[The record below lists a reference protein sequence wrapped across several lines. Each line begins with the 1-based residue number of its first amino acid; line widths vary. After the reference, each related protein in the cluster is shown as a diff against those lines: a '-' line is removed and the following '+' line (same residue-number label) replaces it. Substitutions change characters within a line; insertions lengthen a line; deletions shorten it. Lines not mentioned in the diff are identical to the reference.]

1 MRLSKGDVFQVI
13 KMKRLLPLTLIVPII
28 AQGKEVFTND
38 QGLKIEYVKPSVS
51 CFYDKE
57 AYEGYLNTC
66 LMLPNYETC
75 AQTKYENYICSDQNM
90 IKQLEKKAME
100 TE

>member
-1 MRLSKGDVFQVI
+1 MKGLFLLS
-13 KMKRLLPLTLIVPII
+13 LIIPII
-28 AQGKEVFTND
+28 AQGKEVFTNE
-38 QGLKIEYVKPSVS
+38 QGLKIEYVKPSFS

-75 AQTKYENYICSDQNM
+75 AQTKYENYICSDENM
-90 IKQLEKKAME
+90 IKQLEKKAKE
-100 TE
+100 AG

>member
-1 MRLSKGDVFQVI
+1 
-13 KMKRLLPLTLIVPII
+13 MKKLLLLLLTIPLLGE
-28 AQGKEVFTND
+28 AKETFIND

-75 AQTKYENYICSDQNM
+75 AETKYENYICNDKDM
-90 IKQLEKKAME
+90 IRQLEKKVKEAG
-100 TE
+100 

>member
-1 MRLSKGDVFQVI
+1 
-13 KMKRLLPLTLIVPII
+13 MKRLFLLSLIVPII
-28 AQGKEVFTND
+28 CQGKEVFTNE

-75 AQTKYENYICSDQNM
+75 AQTKYENYICIDQNM
-90 IKQLEKKAME
+90 IKQLETKAKE
-100 TE
+100 AG

>member
-1 MRLSKGDVFQVI
+1 MKKLLLLSLMIPMLGHS
-13 KMKRLLPLTLIVPII
+13 
-28 AQGKEVFTND
+28 KEIFIND
-38 QGLKIEYVKPSVS
+38 QGLKIEYSKPSLS

-75 AQTKYENYICSDQNM
+75 GQAKYEMHICGDKDKV
-90 IKQLEKKAME
+90 KQLEEKSKGIDN
-100 TE
+100 

>member
-1 MRLSKGDVFQVI
+1 MKGLFLLS
-13 KMKRLLPLTLIVPII
+13 LIIPII
-28 AQGKEVFTND
+28 AQGKEVFTNE
-38 QGLKIEYVKPSVS
+38 QRLKIEYVKPSVS

-75 AQTKYENYICSDQNM
+75 AQTKYENYICSDQKI
-90 IKQLEKKAME
+90 IKQLEKKAKE
-100 TE
+100 AG

>member
-1 MRLSKGDVFQVI
+1 
-13 KMKRLLPLTLIVPII
+13 MKRLILLSLTVPII
-28 AQGKEVFTND
+28 AQGKEVFTNE
-38 QGLKIEYVKPSVS
+38 QGLKIEYIKPSVS

-66 LMLPNYETC
+66 LMLPNYEIC

-90 IKQLEKKAME
+90 INQLEKKAKE
-100 TE
+100 AG

>member
-1 MRLSKGDVFQVI
+1 
-13 KMKRLLPLTLIVPII
+13 MKKLLLLLLTIPLLGQ
-28 AQGKEVFTND
+28 AKEIFIND
-38 QGLKIEYVKPSVS
+38 QGLEIEYVKPSVS

-75 AQTKYENYICSDQNM
+75 AETKYENYICNDKDM
-90 IKQLEKKAME
+90 IRQLEKKAKE
-100 TE
+100 AG

>member
-1 MRLSKGDVFQVI
+1 
-13 KMKRLLPLTLIVPII
+13 MKRLLLLSLIIPII
-28 AQGKEVFTND
+28 GQSKVVFTNE

-75 AQTKYENYICSDQNM
+75 AQTKYENYICSDQSM
-90 IKQLEKKAME
+90 VKQLEKKQR
-100 TE
+100 

>member
-1 MRLSKGDVFQVI
+1 
-13 KMKRLLPLTLIVPII
+13 MKRLLLLSLIIPII
-28 AQGKEVFTND
+28 AQGKEVFTNE

-75 AQTKYENYICSDQNM
+75 AQTKYENYICGDQNM
-90 IKQLEKKAME
+90 INQLEKKAKE
-100 TE
+100 AG

>member
-1 MRLSKGDVFQVI
+1 M
-13 KMKRLLPLTLIVPII
+13 LLLTIPILG
-28 AQGKEVFTND
+28 QTKEIFMND
-38 QGLKIEYVKPSVS
+38 QGLEIQYDKPSIS

-75 AQTKYENYICSDQNM
+75 AQTKYENYICGDKNM
-90 IKQLEKKAME
+90 VEKLEKKSKGN
-100 TE
+100 

>member
-1 MRLSKGDVFQVI
+1 MKGLFLLS
-13 KMKRLLPLTLIVPII
+13 LIIPII
-28 AQGKEVFTND
+28 ALGKEVFTND

-90 IKQLEKKAME
+90 IKQLEKKAKE
-100 TE
+100 AG

>member
-1 MRLSKGDVFQVI
+1 MRILLLLLLTIPVI
-13 KMKRLLPLTLIVPII
+13 GHGEET
-28 AQGKEVFTND
+28 FTNE

-66 LMLPNYETC
+66 LIMPNFEAC
-75 AQTKYENYICSDQNM
+75 AQAKYEMYICGDKNKV
-90 IKQLEKKAME
+90 KQVEEKSK
-100 TE
+100 

>member
-1 MRLSKGDVFQVI
+1 MKGLFLLS
-13 KMKRLLPLTLIVPII
+13 LIIPII
-28 AQGKEVFTND
+28 ALGKEVFTND

-57 AYEGYLNTC
+57 AYQGYLNTC

-90 IKQLEKKAME
+90 IKQLEKKAKE
-100 TE
+100 AG

>member
-1 MRLSKGDVFQVI
+1 MKGLFLLS
-13 KMKRLLPLTLIVPII
+13 LIIPII
-28 AQGKEVFTND
+28 AQGKEVFTTE

-66 LMLPNYETC
+66 LMLPNYEIC

-90 IKQLEKKAME
+90 INQLEKKAKE
-100 TE
+100 AG

>member
-1 MRLSKGDVFQVI
+1 
-13 KMKRLLPLTLIVPII
+13 MKRLILLSLIIPII
-28 AQGKEVFTND
+28 GQSKEVFTND

-66 LMLPNYETC
+66 LMLPNYEIC

-90 IKQLEKKAME
+90 INQLEKKAKE
-100 TE
+100 AG

>member
-1 MRLSKGDVFQVI
+1 MKGLFLLS
-13 KMKRLLPLTLIVPII
+13 LIIPII

-75 AQTKYENYICSDQNM
+75 AQTKYENYICSDENM
-90 IKQLEKKAME
+90 IKQLEKKAKE
-100 TE
+100 AR

>member
-1 MRLSKGDVFQVI
+1 
-13 KMKRLLPLTLIVPII
+13 MKKLFLLILITPILG
-28 AQGKEVFTND
+28 QSKEVFTND

-90 IKQLEKKAME
+90 IKQLEKKAKE
-100 TE
+100 AG

>member
-1 MRLSKGDVFQVI
+1 MKKLLLLS
-13 KMKRLLPLTLIVPII
+13 LTISMLSHS
-28 AQGKEVFTND
+28 KEIFIND
-38 QGLKIEYVKPSVS
+38 QGLKIEYSKPSLS

-75 AQTKYENYICSDQNM
+75 GQAKYEMHICGDKDKV
-90 IKQLEKKAME
+90 KQLEEKSKGIDN
-100 TE
+100 

>member
-1 MRLSKGDVFQVI
+1 
-13 KMKRLLPLTLIVPII
+13 MKRLILLSLIIPII
-28 AQGKEVFTND
+28 SQSKEIFTND

-66 LMLPNYETC
+66 LILPNYETC

-90 IKQLEKKAME
+90 IKQLEKKAKE
-100 TE
+100 AG

>member
-1 MRLSKGDVFQVI
+1 MKGLFLLS
-13 KMKRLLPLTLIVPII
+13 LIIPII

-38 QGLKIEYVKPSVS
+38 QGLKIEYLKPSVS

-90 IKQLEKKAME
+90 IKQLEKKAKE
-100 TE
+100 AR

>member
-1 MRLSKGDVFQVI
+1 MKGLFLLS
-13 KMKRLLPLTLIVPII
+13 LIIPII

-38 QGLKIEYVKPSVS
+38 QGLKIEYLKPSVS

-75 AQTKYENYICSDQNM
+75 AQTKYENYICSDENM
-90 IKQLEKKAME
+90 IKQLEKKAKE
-100 TE
+100 AG

>member
-1 MRLSKGDVFQVI
+1 MKGLFLLS
-13 KMKRLLPLTLIVPII
+13 LIIPII

-75 AQTKYENYICSDQNM
+75 AQTKYENYICSDQN
-90 IKQLEKKAME
+90 IINQLEKKAKE
-100 TE
+100 AG

>member
-1 MRLSKGDVFQVI
+1 MKGLFLLS
-13 KMKRLLPLTLIVPII
+13 LIIPII

-38 QGLKIEYVKPSVS
+38 QGLKIEYLKPSVS

-66 LMLPNYETC
+66 LMLPNYEAC
-75 AQTKYENYICSDQNM
+75 AQTKYENYICSDQKM
-90 IKQLEKKAME
+90 IKQLEKKAKE
-100 TE
+100 AG

>member
-1 MRLSKGDVFQVI
+1 
-13 KMKRLLPLTLIVPII
+13 MKRLFLLSLIVPII
-28 AQGKEVFTND
+28 CQGKEVFTNE

-66 LMLPNYETC
+66 LMLPNYEAC
-75 AQTKYENYICSDQNM
+75 AQTKYENYICGDKDM
-90 IKQLEKKAME
+90 VEKLEKKAKE
-100 TE
+100 AE

>member
-1 MRLSKGDVFQVI
+1 
-13 KMKRLLPLTLIVPII
+13 MKRLILLSLIIPII
-28 AQGKEVFTND
+28 GQSKEVFTND

-66 LMLPNYETC
+66 LMLPNYEIC
-75 AQTKYENYICSDQNM
+75 AQTKYENYICSYQNM
-90 IKQLEKKAME
+90 INQLEKKAKE
-100 TE
+100 AG

>member
-1 MRLSKGDVFQVI
+1 MKGLFLLS
-13 KMKRLLPLTLIVPII
+13 LIIPII
-28 AQGKEVFTND
+28 AQGKEVFTNE

-57 AYEGYLNTC
+57 AYEGYLNTR

-90 IKQLEKKAME
+90 IKQLEKKAKE
-100 TE
+100 AG

>member
-1 MRLSKGDVFQVI
+1 
-13 KMKRLLPLTLIVPII
+13 MKRLLLLSLIVPII
-28 AQGKEVFTND
+28 CQSKEVFTNE

-66 LMLPNYETC
+66 LMLPNYEAC
-75 AQTKYENYICSDQNM
+75 AQTKYENYICGDKDM
-90 IKQLEKKAME
+90 VEKLEKKAKE
-100 TE
+100 AK